1 MEVQAVITRDEA
13 LRELDVRADL
23 VDVAGAAR
31 IVAGS
36 LDTAGE
42 ACGALE
48 TDHVVGLPAV
58 QGNRGLLEGLDSLVG
73 VHADSGIALLGEL
86 VGIQDLCFFHGISV
100 F

>member
-1 MEVQAVITRDEA
+1 MLRARPDEA

-42 ACGALE
+42 ARSALE

-58 QGNRGLLEGLDSLVG
+58 QGDRGLLEGFDGLVG
-73 VHADSGIALLGEL
+73 VHADGGKALLGEL
-86 VGIQDLCFFHGISV
+86 VGFQDLCFFHGISV